1 MRNINPKSS
10 DVDSFKYSILIS
22 LHYYDISSHP
32 ERISKPKAPEN
43 KYNFNNIRA
52 TEFETN
58 NPNISL
64 TIFDG
69 NNRKIYITKNNSD
82 NKTQIVKLKNNR
94 YAALKP
100 LKNKCIKLDE
110 MLISF
115 SCKELR
121 KHILQYILKNKI
133 DDVENTNN
141 IDN

>member
-1 MRNINPKSS
+1 MISLLIQKEYQNQKHLKINT
-10 DVDSFKYSILIS
+10 ILI
-22 LHYYDISSHP
+22 IP
-32 ERISKPKAPEN
+32 
-43 KYNFNNIRA
+43 

-58 NPNISL
+58 HPNISL
-64 TIFDG
+64 TIFDE

-121 KHILQYILKNKI
+121 KHILQYILKNKTQN
-133 DDVENTNN
+133 VENTNN

>member
-1 MRNINPKSS
+1 MRNIIPKSS

-32 ERISKPKAPEN
+32 ERISKPKAPEIN
-43 KYNFNNIRA
+43 TILIIP

>member
-32 ERISKPKAPEN
+32 ERISKPKAPEIN
-43 KYNFNNIRA
+43 TILIIP

-64 TIFDG
+64 TKFDG